1 MIYNNDL
8 LKKIPL
14 VDTENRKKYIL
25 PLHYGK
31 VTNTHTS
38 FWEALYRGLSDYKNN
53 LSDYKNS
60 EEENF
65 IIIDSLHF
73 KT

>member
-1 MIYNNDL
+1 MIYNDL
-8 LKKIPL
+8 LKKKIPL
-14 VDTENRKKYIL
+14 VDIENREKYIL

-31 VTNTHTS
+31 VINTSIS
-38 FWEALYRGLSDYKNN
+38 FWEALYKGLSDYKNT
-53 LSDYKNS
+53 

-65 IIIDSLHF
+65 IIIDSLDF

>member
-8 LKKIPL
+8 LKKVPL
-14 VDTENRKKYIL
+14 VDTENREKYIL
-25 PLHYGK
+25 SLHYGK
-31 VTNTHTS
+31 VTNTPTS
-38 FWEALYRGLSDYKNN
+38 FWEALYKGLSDYKNT
-53 LSDYKNS
+53 